1 MEYFKSFPTI
11 KETINGKSKTLVNI
25 LFSPDIFPNETEQ
38 NVTENE
44 IGNEV
49 GDLAFSIYEDANNFW
64 AIMYANE
71 FTNPWEVTLE
81 DQSEFAEKNQSYS
94 GFFAKY
100 SLAPKLDPRCYVDFK
115 PGDIIIPSSDGLGQT
130 AAQNVFLNYNNLTG
144 STSEFP
150 TWVVD
155 AFFKDNKK
163 AKISQTINIGGTASI
178 YTAPESGGGFLVV
191 RKGKTGFV
199 PIDNPFNPVQKTV
212 TGLTSYQYTK
222 SPVAFQKLS
231 EPKNVL
237 SSNTIIARTTGGN
250 LDTLLTVLSDNSP
263 IAAGISAYTQYNV
276 SNVQTAFVEEQGEKS
291 KLTYIKPSYLRSIL
305 QSIE

>member
-11 KETINGKSKTLVNI
+11 KETINGKSKNLVNI
-25 LFSPDIFPNETEQ
+25 LFSPDIFSNETEQ

-44 IGNEV
+44 IGNEI

-64 AIMYANE
+64 AILYANE
-71 FTNPWEVTLE
+71 LINPWEVMLE
-81 DQSEFAEKNQSYS
+81 DQSEFAQKNRSYS

-100 SLAPKLDPRCYVDFK
+100 SLAPKLDPSGYVEFK

-130 AAQNVFLNYNNLTG
+130 SAQNAFLNYNNLTG

-155 AFFKDNKK
+155 AFFRDNKK

-178 YTAPESGGGFLVV
+178 YAAPEPGAGFLVV

-199 PIDNPFNPVQKTV
+199 PIDNSFNPVQRTV

-231 EPKNVL
+231 EPKNIL
-237 SSNTIIARTTGGN
+237 SSDTIIARTGGGN

-263 IAAGISAYTQYNV
+263 IPAGISAYNEYTVTNV
-276 SNVQTAFVEEQGEKS
+276 ENAFVEEQGDKA
-291 KLTYIKPSYLRSIL
+291 KLTYIKPSFLRSIL